1 MFSFANPEYL
11 YLLLLLPLLAVMFL
25 WSRAMRKKNIG
36 KFGSKSVVGALMP
49 DVSGYKP
56 WIKLVLAMLAL
67 AAIVLALA
75 RPRAGA
81 RTSTTTT
88 RGIEVMVA
96 LDVSNSMRAS
106 CSDNPEDNLSRLERS
121 KMILEKLIDKFEN
134 DRVGLIVF
142 AGNAY
147 VQMPITSDYLSAK
160 MYLSSINTNMV
171 PTQGT
176 AIGAAIN
183 LAMNSFSKNKKCQ
196 KSIIVITDG
205 ENHEDDAVGAAKDA
219 AKNGIQVNVVG
230 MGSTNGAPIPMNG
243 GGYLKDN
250 SGQVVTT
257 FLNEKMA
264 SDIAAAGKGVY
275 VSGAAGDALE
285 TLQGSLDR
293 LAKSNLSQ
301 VTYSQRD
308 EQFPV
313 FVWIALLLIVA
324 DLLVSE
330 RKNPWLKKYNFFTK
344 DGK

>member
-11 YLLLLLPLLAVMFL
+11 YLLLLIPVIAVLFL
-25 WSRAMRKKNIG
+25 WSRAKRKKSIA
-36 KFGSKSVVGALMP
+36 KFGRKAVVETLMP
-49 DVSGYKP
+49 DVSTYKP
-56 WIKLVLAMLAL
+56 WIKLTLELLAL
-67 AAIVLALA
+67 AAIVIVLA

-88 RGIEVMVA
+88 RGIEVIVA

-106 CSDNPEDNLSRLERS
+106 CSDNSDDMSRLERS

-230 MGSTNGAPIPMNG
+230 MGATNGAPIPMSS

-250 SGQVVTT
+250 NGQVVTT

-285 TLQGSLDR
+285 TLQDSLNK

-308 EQFPV
+308 EQFPI
-313 FVWIALLLIVA
+313 FAWIAILLIIA
-324 DLLVSE
+324 DMLVSE
-330 RKNPWLKKYNFFTK
+330 RKNSWLKKYNFFTK

>member
-11 YLLLLLPLLAVMFL
+11 YLLLLIPVIAVLFL
-25 WSRAMRKKNIG
+25 WSRAKRKKSIA
-36 KFGSKSVVGALMP
+36 KFGRKAVVETLMP
-49 DVSGYKP
+49 DVSSYKP
-56 WIKLVLAMLAL
+56 WIKLTLELLAL
-67 AAIVLALA
+67 AAIVIVLA

-106 CSDNPEDNLSRLERS
+106 CSDNPDDMSRLERS

-205 ENHEDDAVGAAKDA
+205 ENHEDDAVGAAKEA

-230 MGSTNGAPIPMNG
+230 MGATNGAPIPMSN
-243 GGYLKDN
+243 GGYLKDDN
-250 SGQVVTT
+250 GQVVTT

-285 TLQGSLDR
+285 TLQDSLNK

-308 EQFPV
+308 EQFPI
-313 FVWIALLLIVA
+313 FAWIAILLIIA
-324 DLLVSE
+324 DMLVSE
-330 RKNPWLKKYNFFTK
+330 RKNSWLKKYNFFTK

>member
-11 YLLLLLPLLAVMFL
+11 YLLLLIPVIAVLFL
-25 WSRAMRKKNIG
+25 WSRATRKKSIA
-36 KFGSKSVVGALMP
+36 KFGRKAVVETLMP
-49 DVSGYKP
+49 DVSTYKP
-56 WIKLVLAMLAL
+56 WIKLTLELLAL
-67 AAIVLALA
+67 AAIVIVLA

-106 CSDNPEDNLSRLERS
+106 CSDNPDDMSRLERS

-205 ENHEDDAVGAAKDA
+205 ENHEDDAVGAAKEA

-230 MGSTNGAPIPMNG
+230 MGATNGAPIPMSN
-243 GGYLKDN
+243 GGYLKDDN
-250 SGQVVTT
+250 GQVVTT

-285 TLQGSLDR
+285 TLQDSLNK

-308 EQFPV
+308 EQFPI
-313 FVWIALLLIVA
+313 FAWIAILLIIA
-324 DLLVSE
+324 DMFVSE
-330 RKNPWLKKYNFFTK
+330 RKNSWLKKYNFFTK

>member
-11 YLLLLLPLLAVMFL
+11 YLLLLIPVIAVLFL
-25 WSRAMRKKNIG
+25 WSRAKRKKSIA
-36 KFGSKSVVGALMP
+36 KFGRKAVVETLMP
-49 DVSGYKP
+49 DVSTYKP
-56 WIKLVLAMLAL
+56 WIKLTLELLAL
-67 AAIVLALA
+67 AAIVIVLA

-106 CSDNPEDNLSRLERS
+106 CSDNPDDMSRLERS

-134 DRVGLIVF
+134 DRVGLVVF

-205 ENHEDDAVGAAKDA
+205 ENHEDDAVGAAKEA

-230 MGSTNGAPIPMNG
+230 MGATNGAPIPMSN
-243 GGYLKDN
+243 GGYLKDDN
-250 SGQVVTT
+250 GQVVTT

-285 TLQGSLDR
+285 TLQDSLNK

-308 EQFPV
+308 EQFPI
-313 FVWIALLLIVA
+313 FAWIAILLIIA
-324 DLLVSE
+324 DMLVSE
-330 RKNPWLKKYNFFTK
+330 RKNSWLKKYNFFTK

>member
-11 YLLLLLPLLAVMFL
+11 YLLLLIPVIAVLFL
-25 WSRAMRKKNIG
+25 WSRAKRKKSIA
-36 KFGSKSVVGALMP
+36 KFGRKAVVETLMP
-49 DVSGYKP
+49 DVSTYKP
-56 WIKLVLAMLAL
+56 WIKLTLELLAL
-67 AAIVLALA
+67 AAIVIVLA

-106 CSDNPEDNLSRLERS
+106 CSDNPDDMSRLERS

-230 MGSTNGAPIPMNG
+230 MGATNGAPIPMSN
-243 GGYLKDN
+243 GGYLKDDN
-250 SGQVVTT
+250 GQVVTT

-285 TLQGSLDR
+285 TLQDSLNK

-308 EQFPV
+308 EQFPI
-313 FVWIALLLIVA
+313 FAWIAILLIIA
-324 DLLVSE
+324 DMLVSE
-330 RKNPWLKKYNFFTK
+330 RKNSWLKKYNFFTK

>member
-1 MFSFANPEYL
+1 MFSFANLEYL
-11 YLLLLLPLLAVMFL
+11 YLLLLIPVIAVLFL
-25 WSRAMRKKNIG
+25 WSRAKRKKSIA
-36 KFGSKSVVGALMP
+36 KFGRKAVVETLMP
-49 DVSGYKP
+49 DVSTYKP
-56 WIKLVLAMLAL
+56 WIKLTLELLAL
-67 AAIVLALA
+67 AAIVIVLA

-106 CSDNPEDNLSRLERS
+106 CSDNPDDMSRLERS

-230 MGSTNGAPIPMNG
+230 MGATNGAPIPMSN

-250 SGQVVTT
+250 DGQVVTT

-285 TLQGSLDR
+285 TLQDSLNK

-308 EQFPV
+308 EQFPI
-313 FVWIALLLIVA
+313 FAWIAILLIIA
-324 DLLVSE
+324 DMFVSE
-330 RKNPWLKKYNFFTK
+330 RKNSWLKKYNFFTK

>member
-11 YLLLLLPLLAVMFL
+11 YLLLLIPVIAVLFL
-25 WSRAMRKKNIG
+25 WSRAKRKKSIA
-36 KFGSKSVVGALMP
+36 KFGRKAVVETLMP
-49 DVSGYKP
+49 DVSTYKP
-56 WIKLVLAMLAL
+56 WIKLTLELLAL
-67 AAIVLALA
+67 AAIVIVLA
-75 RPRAGA
+75 RPRTGA

-106 CSDNPEDNLSRLERS
+106 CSDNPDDMSRLERS

-230 MGSTNGAPIPMNG
+230 MGATNGAPIPMSN

-250 SGQVVTT
+250 NGQVVTT

-285 TLQGSLDR
+285 TLQDSLNK

-308 EQFPV
+308 EQFPI
-313 FVWIALLLIVA
+313 FAWIAILLIIA
-324 DLLVSE
+324 DMFVSE
-330 RKNPWLKKYNFFTK
+330 RKNSWLKKYNFFTK

>member
-11 YLLLLLPLLAVMFL
+11 YLLLLIPVIAVLFL
-25 WSRAMRKKNIG
+25 WSRAKRKKSIA
-36 KFGSKSVVGALMP
+36 KFGRKAVVETLMP
-49 DVSGYKP
+49 DVSTYKP
-56 WIKLVLAMLAL
+56 WIKLTLELLAL
-67 AAIVLALA
+67 AAIVIVLA

-106 CSDNPEDNLSRLERS
+106 CSDNPDDMSRLERS

-205 ENHEDDAVGAAKDA
+205 ENHEDDAVGAAKEA

-230 MGSTNGAPIPMNG
+230 MGATNGAPIPMSN
-243 GGYLKDN
+243 GGYLKDDN
-250 SGQVVTT
+250 GQVVTT

-285 TLQGSLDR
+285 TLQDSLNK

-308 EQFPV
+308 EQFPI
-313 FVWIALLLIVA
+313 FAWIAILLIIA
-324 DLLVSE
+324 DMLVSE
-330 RKNPWLKKYNFFTK
+330 RKNSWLKKYNFFTK

>member
-11 YLLLLLPLLAVMFL
+11 YLLLLIPVIAVLFL
-25 WSRAMRKKNIG
+25 WSRAKRKKSIA
-36 KFGSKSVVGALMP
+36 KFGRKAVVETLMP
-49 DVSGYKP
+49 DVSTYKP
-56 WIKLVLAMLAL
+56 WIKLTLELLAL
-67 AAIVLALA
+67 AAIVIVLA

-106 CSDNPEDNLSRLERS
+106 CSDNPDDMSRLERS

-160 MYLSSINTNMV
+160 MYLSNINTNMV

-205 ENHEDDAVGAAKDA
+205 ENHEDDAVGAAKEA

-230 MGSTNGAPIPMNG
+230 MGATNGAPIPMSN
-243 GGYLKDN
+243 GGYLKDDN
-250 SGQVVTT
+250 GQVVST

-285 TLQGSLDR
+285 TLQDSLNK

-308 EQFPV
+308 EQFPI
-313 FVWIALLLIVA
+313 FAWIAILLIIA
-324 DLLVSE
+324 DMLVSE
-330 RKNPWLKKYNFFTK
+330 RKNSWLKKYNFFTK

>member
-11 YLLLLLPLLAVMFL
+11 YLLLLIPVIAVLFL
-25 WSRAMRKKNIG
+25 WSRATRKKSIA
-36 KFGSKSVVGALMP
+36 KFGRKAVVETLMP
-49 DVSGYKP
+49 DVSTYKP
-56 WIKLVLAMLAL
+56 WIKLTLELLAL
-67 AAIVLALA
+67 AAIVIVLA

-106 CSDNPEDNLSRLERS
+106 CSDNPDDMSRLERS
-121 KMILEKLIDKFEN
+121 KMILEKLSDKFEN

-205 ENHEDDAVGAAKDA
+205 ENHEDDAVGAAKEA

-230 MGSTNGAPIPMNG
+230 MGATNGAPIPMSN
-243 GGYLKDN
+243 GGYLKDDN
-250 SGQVVTT
+250 GQVVTT

-285 TLQGSLDR
+285 TLQDSLNK

-308 EQFPV
+308 EQFPI
-313 FVWIALLLIVA
+313 FAWIAILLIIA
-324 DLLVSE
+324 DMFVSE
-330 RKNPWLKKYNFFTK
+330 RKNSWLKKYNFFTK